1 MTNTAESQTTSLLAD
16 RWEKSSRKLVELGEA
31 IPADAFDKAILTGVR
46 SCAEVLRHVAFWN
59 EYVAGT
65 LRGKKVDD
73 SANELPPAEYP
84 SKEKIL
90 EAVRRSA
97 DEVASALNGG
107 ATETVLPFLEHSCE
121 HYGQLVVYARLLG
134 ITPPASRT

>member
-1 MTNTAESQTTSLLAD
+1 MTTTAENKITSLLAN
-16 RWEKSSRKLVELGEA
+16 RWKESSRKLVELGEA
-31 IPADAFDKAILTGVR
+31 IPANDFDKAPVTGVR
-46 SCAEVLRHVAFWN
+46 SCAGVLRHVAFWN

-73 SANELPPAEYP
+73 SANELPVTEYA

-90 EAVRRSA
+90 EAVRQSA
-97 DEVASALNGG
+97 DAVASAIDDHNLE
-107 ATETVLPFLEHSCE
+107 AVLPFLEHSCE
-121 HYGQLVVYARLLG
+121 HYGQLIVYARLLG

>member
-1 MTNTAESQTTSLLAD
+1 L
-16 RWEKSSRKLVELGEA
+16 SRKLVDLGEA
-31 IPADAFDKAILTGVR
+31 IPADNFDKAPLIGVR

-59 EYVAGT
+59 DYVAGT

-73 SANELPPAEYP
+73 SANELPATEYA

-97 DEVASALNGG
+97 DAVTSALNDQ
-107 ATETVLPFLEHSCE
+107 ASETVLPFLEHSCE

>member
-1 MTNTAESQTTSLLAD
+1 MINAAENRITSLLAD
-16 RWEKSSRKLVELGEA
+16 RLEQSSRKLVDLAEA
-31 IPADAFDKAILTGVR
+31 IPADNFDKAPLIGVR
-46 SCAEVLRHVAFWN
+46 TCAEVLRHVAFWN
-59 EYVAGT
+59 DYVAGT

-73 SANELPPAEYP
+73 SANELPANEYA

-97 DEVASALNGG
+97 DAVTSAVNDQAS
-107 ATETVLPFLEHSCE
+107 ETVLPFLEHSCE

>member
-1 MTNTAESQTTSLLAD
+1 MKNTAENQITSLLAD
-16 RWEKSSRKLVELGEA
+16 RWEQSSRKLVELGEA
-31 IPADAFDKAILTGVR
+31 IPANEFDKAPLTGVR

-59 EYVAGT
+59 EYVTGT
-65 LRGKKVDD
+65 LDGKKVDD
-73 SANELPPAEYP
+73 SANEIPASEYA

-97 DEVASALNGG
+97 GTVTSALNDQ
-107 ATETVLPFLEHSCE
+107 ASETVLPFLEHSCE